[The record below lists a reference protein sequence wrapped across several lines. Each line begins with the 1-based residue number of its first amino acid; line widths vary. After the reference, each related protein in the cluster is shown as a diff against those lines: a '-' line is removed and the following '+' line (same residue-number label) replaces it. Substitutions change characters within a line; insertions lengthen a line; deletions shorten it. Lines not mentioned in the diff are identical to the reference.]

1 MPIITPKDKYDK
13 INKEFKKY
21 KLKPSSKSMNE
32 ICLPKQFKFQP
43 QQLFLRDYFNS
54 KLANKGLL
62 IYHQIGAGK
71 TCTAITIA
79 ESLKHKMKI
88 MIVLP
93 AALIGNF
100 RDELRSGCG
109 GEIYLSNEDRDIL
122 KTLESSSRTYKNI
135 IKKSDKIID
144 SYYKIYSYH
153 IFVDKCKESKIK
165 LKNTLLIID
174 EIQNMI
180 SEGGTFYTSLKKVV
194 DKSDDNT
201 RIILLSATPMFNKPE
216 EIALTLNLLKLK
228 KDIPIGNEFNKT
240 FVDIIES
247 KNGLEYRMKNID
259 LFKSYIPNVI
269 SYYRGAEPQS
279 FPKTIFKLVKC
290 KMEPFQYKSYRTV
303 LDAEEQGNFMG
314 RDILKLPSDF
324 LLGPRLI
331 SNIAFP
337 NKRIDEKGFESL
349 SGVNLKKKNIMKY
362 SKKFYKILNKI
373 SKSLGPT
380 FVYSNFKDIGGIKS
394 FVQYL
399 EYNGYSNYTKTGS
412 GSNRFAIWSGD
423 ESSCIKENIKHTFN
437 NKNNINGNMIKII
450 IGSPSIK
457 EGVSLL
463 RVAQVHIMEPY
474 WNMSRILQI
483 IGRAVRFCSHKDVP
497 RERRVVEVYLYLAT
511 YPNEE
516 TTDMYIWLNAN
527 KKHELIEQ
535 FEHTLKEMAID
546 CKLFYNRNVY
556 KNDKSLKCI

>member
-1 MPIITPKDKYDK
+1 MPIPKDKYDK

-21 KLKPSSKSMNE
+21 KLKKSSSSMNE

-79 ESLKHKMKI
+79 ESVKDRMKI
-88 MIVLP
+88 IVVLP
-93 AALIGNF
+93 ASLIGNF

-109 GEIYLSNEDRDIL
+109 GEFYLSNADRNIL
-122 KTLESSSRTYKNI
+122 KTLKSSSRIYKNI
-135 IKKSDKIID
+135 IKKSDKIINTC
-144 SYYKIYSYH
+144 YKIYSYH
-153 IFVDKCKESKIK
+153 IFVDMCKENKIK
-165 LKNTLLIID
+165 LKNTLLIVD

-180 SEGGTFYTSLKKVV
+180 SEGGIFYESLKKVV
-194 DKSDDNT
+194 DRSDDKT
-201 RIILLSATPMFNKPE
+201 KIILLSATPMFNKPE

-228 KDIPIGNEFNKT
+228 KDLPTGNDFNAA
-240 FVDIIES
+240 FIDNSNE
-247 KNGLEYRMKNID
+247 EYKMKNID
-259 LFKSYIPNVI
+259 LFKSYIPGVI

-314 RDILKLPSDF
+314 RDILKLPNDF
-324 LLGPRLI
+324 MLGPRII

-337 NKRIDEKGFESL
+337 NKRIDEKGFTSL
-349 SGVNLKKKNIMKY
+349 VGVNLKKKNIMKF

-373 SKSLGPT
+373 SRSSGPI
-380 FVYSNFKDIGGIKS
+380 FVYSNFKDIGGIRS
-394 FVQYL
+394 FVQCL
-399 EYNGYSNYTKTGS
+399 EYNGYCNYNEHGI
-412 GSNRFAIWSGD
+412 GSNRYAVWSGD
-423 ESSCIKENIKHTFN
+423 ETSIVKEDIKHNFN
-437 NKNNINGNMIKII
+437 NKNNSNGSMIKII
-450 IGSPSIK
+450 LGSPSIK

-463 RVAQVHIMEPY
+463 RVEQVHILEPY

-497 RERRVVEVYLYLAT
+497 REKRIVEVYLYLAT
-511 YPNEE
+511 YPGEQ

-527 KKHELIEQ
+527 KKHQLIEQ
-535 FEHTLKEMAID
+535 FELSLKEMAID

-556 KNDKSLKCI
+556 KGDKPLKCI